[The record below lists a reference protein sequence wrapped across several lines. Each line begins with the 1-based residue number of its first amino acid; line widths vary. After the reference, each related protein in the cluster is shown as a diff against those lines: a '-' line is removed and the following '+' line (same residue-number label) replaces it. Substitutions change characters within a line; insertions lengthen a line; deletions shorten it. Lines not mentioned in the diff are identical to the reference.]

1 MEKTIIYIFC
11 ALFIGLGL
19 GVFMY
24 FRSFKAIVSYSNK
37 NNVHV
42 FGKKY
47 RNVFCLVSDFKFM
60 ASLSNYENLQKC
72 SDDTLNSLFL
82 NSLKTTKTMLRA
94 CMFFALLSVAISAL
108 LLLS

>member
-24 FRSFKAIVSYSNK
+24 FRSFKAIVNYSNK
-37 NNVHV
+37 NNVDV

-72 SDDTLNSLFL
+72 SDNTLNSLFL
-82 NSLKTTKTMLRA
+82 NSLKTTKTILQVYV
-94 CMFFALLSVAISAL
+94 FIALLSVIPAQ